1 MKTNNILL
9 ILIILSFA
17 GAVWLITENHAL
29 KSREIDMIDR
39 WFSMEEDLGNM
50 QMEIF
55 DMKTQM
61 NRIELLIDE
70 MALDYTDTTINSLC
84 LAPILND

>member
-17 GAVWLITENHAL
+17 GATWLITENHAL

-39 WFSMEEDLGNM
+39 WFTMEEDLGNM
-50 QMEIF
+50 QLEIF

-61 NRIELLIDE
+61 NRIESLIDE
-70 MALDYTDTTINSLC
+70 MAVDYSDTNTINY
-84 LAPILND
+84 N

>member
-1 MKTNNILL
+1 M

-70 MALDYTDTTINSLC
+70 MALDYIDTNTVNY
-84 LAPILND
+84 N

>member
-29 KSREIDMIDR
+29 KSREIDMIDK
-39 WFSMEEDLGNM
+39 WFNMEEDLGNM

-70 MALDYTDTTINSLC
+70 MALDYTDTTNNSL
-84 LAPILND
+84 

>member
-9 ILIILSFA
+9 ILIILTFA
-17 GAVWLITENHAL
+17 GATWLITENNAL
-29 KSREIDMIDR
+29 KQREFDMLDK
-39 WFSMEEDLGNM
+39 WFNMEEDLGSM

-70 MALDYTDTTINSLC
+70 MALDYLDTTGMNIN
-84 LAPILND
+84 

>member
-29 KSREIDMIDR
+29 KHREIDMMDR
-39 WFSMEEDLGNM
+39 WFNMEEDLGNM

-70 MALDYTDTTINSLC
+70 MALDYVDT
-84 LAPILND
+84 NDVNYN

>member
-1 MKTNNILL
+1 MIKKITMKTNNILM

-17 GAVWLITENHAL
+17 GATWLITENHAL
-29 KSREIDMIDR
+29 KSREIDMLDR
-39 WFSMEEDLGNM
+39 WFTMEEDLGNM

-61 NRIELLIDE
+61 NRIESLIDE
-70 MALDYTDTTINSLC
+70 MAVDYSDTNTINY
-84 LAPILND
+84 N

>member
-9 ILIILSFA
+9 VLIILMFA
-17 GAVWLITENHAL
+17 GATWLITENHAL
-29 KSREIDMIDR
+29 KRSEIDMLDK
-39 WFSMEEDLGNM
+39 WFNMEEDLSNM

-61 NRIELLIDE
+61 NRIESLIDE
-70 MALDYTDTTINSLC
+70 MAVDYSDTNTVNY
-84 LAPILND
+84 N

>member
-17 GAVWLITENHAL
+17 GATWLITENHAL
-29 KSREIDMIDR
+29 KSREIDMLDR
-39 WFSMEEDLGNM
+39 WFTMEEDLGNM
-50 QMEIF
+50 QLEIF

-61 NRIELLIDE
+61 NRIESLIDE
-70 MALDYTDTTINSLC
+70 MAVDYSDTNTVNY
-84 LAPILND
+84 N

>member
-1 MKTNNILL
+1 MTMKTNNILL

-39 WFSMEEDLGNM
+39 WFNMEEDLGNM

-70 MALDYTDTTINSLC
+70 MALDYTDTTINSL
-84 LAPILND
+84 

>member
-9 ILIILSFA
+9 ILIILTFA
-17 GAVWLITENHAL
+17 GAVWLITENNAL
-29 KSREIDMIDR
+29 KQREFDMLDK
-39 WFSMEEDLGNM
+39 WFNMEEDLGNM

-70 MALDYTDTTINSLC
+70 MALDYLDTTDVNY
-84 LAPILND
+84 N

>member
-9 ILIILSFA
+9 ILIILTFA
-17 GAVWLITENHAL
+17 GATWLITENNAL
-29 KSREIDMIDR
+29 KSREIDMLDK
-39 WFSMEEDLGNM
+39 WFNMEEDLGSM

-70 MALDYTDTTINSLC
+70 MALDYLDTTGMNIN
-84 LAPILND
+84 